1 MYIYGAVYSEE
12 IWKGKLR
19 KYILK
24 RSHPIFFFSCFV
36 SVNPSGLSVLN
47 ITAIFV
53 VMD

>member
-1 MYIYGAVYSEE
+1 M
-12 IWKGKLR
+12 